1 MPRFRR
7 VTMPTQDSDTESR
20 GGEGIYTFLLIVS
33 AVFFAIAVGYEMK
46 ELSLYGWPGGGNTEG
61 PPAASAPAQ

>member
-1 MPRFRR
+1 MPI
-7 VTMPTQDSDTESR
+7 PDSDTESK

-33 AVFFAIAVGYEMK
+33 AVFFALAVGYEMK
-46 ELSLYGWPGGGNTEG
+46 ELSLYGWPGGASSEE